1 MNDWFEECRKQA
13 QNAMFKQI
21 KEANPTVSNIGRVVE
36 SVLDNNKN
44 NLAGMKVL
52 DLERWGDPE
61 ARKRIVA
68 AWRDE
73 YTSQMGVVFKSGRI
87 LTCADWKPWVQ
98 QAMADGR
105 LIFPSYE
112 LYREHLAG
120 LGKFSAASLE
130 AIDRSTMDV
139 LDHMGDP
146 KQPGSFQTFG
156 LMMGDVQSGKTATFT
171 GICHRAADAGYRLIL
186 VLTGTK
192 STLRSQTQ
200 ARLNSDLIGIS
211 TDTNGVNKP
220 SFQSPYH
227 WNQLTTADSD
237 FVSANVSK
245 HASTYNENVVHL
257 AVIQKND
264 KVLSN
269 ILAWIRNSAELGVRR
284 LPFLLVDDEADSAS
298 VNVSK
303 SSKNPTTINGQI
315 REVLRQFDRAAYL
328 AVTATPFAN
337 VFIDPQIDPE
347 TGEVQEDIEK
357 IDLFPRDYIYAIP
370 TPGGYVGVER
380 LFGETGEEEHP
391 SLKYRT
397 LIPMLTEGERSG
409 EEEGDDYESEVF
421 REKFKADDEVMHI
434 PLTLR
439 KAVLYFLCVCAMKQ
453 MRFPVSTNTSMLVH
467 IAKYRKVQ
475 SDLRNLIA
483 DLVQEVTD
491 LNENERSRVTGSLL
505 ANDLYVEMQEI
516 WNNGLNDEKWHEDP
530 HDERPPTLKELTGI
544 EWSEVWKSHF
554 GDALVGV
561 EVVEANMNSKIRDFA
576 SFYENNDARLIVVGG
591 DALSRGLTLEGLCVS
606 YFSRRS
612 FAYDTLLQM
621 GRWFGFRE
629 GMRDYMKIWISD
641 GMVEAFEYVARALN
655 EFRDTVRLMMD
666 RKRQPKDFGL
676 KIRRAP
682 SHLRLMVTAPN
693 KRRTAK
699 TVVGFMDI
707 TGMPYQSATFP
718 VDPRKL
724 EDNYRKV
731 VDFLNELGPATVRPD
746 SRFPND
752 LVWEGVPAEQVT
764 ALLVAFEVPSWT
776 WDIDIAAVAAKIAE
790 RKEAWNVRV
799 ISTVEANGEPLLLDG
814 VHPVYCVRRTMIKK
828 TAWIQQRNKAILS
841 RRDFARHW
849 TKDHVAEVLDGRPE
863 DAVMTPRIVLSQE
876 GERPQLL
883 IYPVRTMEI
892 TEEKRAKL
900 KPLEPYEQEK
910 PFMALAFGL
919 PSAED
924 MTLGEV
930 RVTYD
935 ANKIYQ
941 MRKEDG
947 YVDGEDE

>member
-1 MNDWFEECRKQA
+1 
-13 QNAMFKQI
+13 
-21 KEANPTVSNIGRVVE
+21 
-36 SVLDNNKN
+36 
-44 NLAGMKVL
+44 
-52 DLERWGDPE
+52 
-61 ARKRIVA
+61 
-68 AWRDE
+68 
-73 YTSQMGVVFKSGRI
+73 
-87 LTCADWKPWVQ
+87 
-98 QAMADGR
+98 
-105 LIFPSYE
+105 
-112 LYREHLAG
+112 
-120 LGKFSAASLE
+120 
-130 AIDRSTMDV
+130 
-139 LDHMGDP
+139 
-146 KQPGSFQTFG
+146 
-156 LMMGDVQSGKTATFT
+156 
-171 GICHRAADAGYRLIL
+171 
-186 VLTGTK
+186 
-192 STLRSQTQ
+192 
-200 ARLNSDLIGIS
+200 
-211 TDTNGVNKP
+211 
-220 SFQSPYH
+220 
-227 WNQLTTADSD
+227 
-237 FVSANVSK
+237 
-245 HASTYNENVVHL
+245 
-257 AVIQKND
+257 
-264 KVLSN
+264 
-269 ILAWIRNSAELGVRR
+269 
-284 LPFLLVDDEADSAS
+284 
-298 VNVSK
+298 
-303 SSKNPTTINGQI
+303 
-315 REVLRQFDRAAYL
+315 
-328 AVTATPFAN
+328 
-337 VFIDPQIDPE
+337 
-347 TGEVQEDIEK
+347 
-357 IDLFPRDYIYAIP
+357 
-370 TPGGYVGVER
+370 
-380 LFGETGEEEHP
+380 
-391 SLKYRT
+391 
-397 LIPMLTEGERSG
+397 
-409 EEEGDDYESEVF
+409 
-421 REKFKADDEVMHI
+421 
-434 PLTLR
+434 
-439 KAVLYFLCVCAMKQ
+439 
-453 MRFPVSTNTSMLVH
+453 MLVH